1 MIQIGT
7 ANGSTLV
14 TLSNTEFTSLAGQA
28 SSNIPDG
35 AKISLAPI
43 KAKLDLVDAKTEDL
57 AELRAQCSAM
67 ISKLNVI
74 GV

>member
-1 MIQIGT
+1 MIKIGT

-35 AKISLAPI
+35 AKIS
-43 KAKLDLVDAKTEDL
+43 
-57 AELRAQCSAM
+57 
-67 ISKLNVI
+67 KLNVI